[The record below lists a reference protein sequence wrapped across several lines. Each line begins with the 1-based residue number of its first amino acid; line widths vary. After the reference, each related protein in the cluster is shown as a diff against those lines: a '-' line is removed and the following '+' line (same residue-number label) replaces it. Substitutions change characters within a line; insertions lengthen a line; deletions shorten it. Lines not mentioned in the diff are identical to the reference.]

1 MRKRKAKLN
10 YRRIV
15 LRLPDLDHSKMAVL
29 NSLTSP
35 GSRRVYQFAINQF
48 ITWYCSEPRLA
59 FNRIVVVRYRM
70 YLESRRLAAN
80 TINQQ
85 LAAVRRLA
93 HEAADAG
100 LLSPDLAAGISRVKG
115 VKQLGQRSGN
125 WLSLEQSS
133 EVLSRA
139 RGELMREK
147 RDYAMLALLFGC
159 GLRRSELVGLEMSD
173 VQQRQ
178 EHWAIVDLI
187 GKGGH
192 IRTVPIPEWAKRA
205 LDEWTMAA
213 GIRDGRIFRRVSRTG
228 KVWGKAISQNVV
240 WYVVKGCCEKAG
252 LERIAPHDLRRTCA
266 KLCHSSGGEI
276 EQIQFLLGH
285 ASVQTTERYLGCKQN
300 LGHPVNDR
308 FNLVTAAGAS
318 ADQQQ
323 AESMQAMAAGDT
335 IRRGECHHAQPANAL
350 SSRHLFED
358 ARPALVTDSGRRTF
372 YVGRPRSQWQLRVY
386 DKTELLTRFEFIFR
400 LEFLRKIGIRYPHEL
415 ILLRRV
421 NLSRL
426 VSLREVDRSKLPKG
440 SAEDFR
446 ARAAV
451 RAMSGSLTTRQ
462 FWAATKDYGIK
473 RNDWFRPCPIEKR
486 LQRMQ
491 DRLVW

>member
-48 ITWYCSEPRLA
+48 IGWYCSEPRLA

-70 YLESRRLAAN
+70 YLESRRRAAN

-133 EVLSRA
+133 DVLRRA
-139 RGELMREK
+139 RGDHMREK

-178 EHWAIVDLI
+178 QHWAIVDLI

-192 IRTVPIPEWAKRA
+192 IRTVPIPGWAKQA
-205 LDEWTMAA
+205 LDEWTTAA
-213 GIRDGRIFRRVSRTG
+213 GITDGKIFRRVSRTG
-228 KVWGKAISQNVV
+228 KVWGRGISQNVV

-266 KLCHSSGGEI
+266 KLCHSSGGEL

-308 FNLVTAAGAS
+308 FSLVTVTGTS
-318 ADQQQ
+318 SGQPQPDHCQITR
-323 AESMQAMAAGDT
+323 AGDT
-335 IRRGECHHAQPANAL
+335 MQRGECEHGQHTAAEQQ
-350 SSRHLFED
+350 RLFDD
-358 ARPALVTDSGRRTF
+358 ARDALVAEGKDHSASSLRPRPASG
-372 YVGRPRSQWQLRVY
+372 VGRNDPRSE
-386 DKTELLTRFEFIFR
+386 TT
-400 LEFLRKIGIRYPHEL
+400 G
-415 ILLRRV
+415 
-421 NLSRL
+421 
-426 VSLREVDRSKLPKG
+426 
-440 SAEDFR
+440 R
-446 ARAAV
+446 ANQEAGRAV
-451 RAMSGSLTTRQ
+451 GT
-462 FWAATKDYGIK
+462 
-473 RNDWFRPCPIEKR
+473 
-486 LQRMQ
+486 
-491 DRLVW
+491 